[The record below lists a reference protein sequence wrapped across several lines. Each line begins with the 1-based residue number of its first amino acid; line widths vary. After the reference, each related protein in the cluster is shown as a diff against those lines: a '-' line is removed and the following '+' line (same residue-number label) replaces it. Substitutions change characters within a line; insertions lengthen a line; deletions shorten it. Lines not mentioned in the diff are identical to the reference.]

1 MALPDEVKLVE
12 VGPRDGLQDEAVVVP
27 TEAKTALIDRL
38 SQSGLKV
45 IEIGAFVSP
54 RAVPQMADT
63 AAVMA
68 SIMHRD
74 GVRYPVLT
82 PNMKGFEAAIA
93 AGAEEVAVF
102 AAASESFSHAN
113 VNCSIAASLQRY
125 AAVCEAAK
133 ARGVP
138 VRGYVSCVLGCPYEG
153 AMPVSAVAEVG
164 AALYA
169 MGCYE
174 ISLGDTIG
182 VGTPAGAREMVRAVA
197 ERVPIEHLAAHFHDT
212 YGQALANLLAVMEEG
227 LATIDSSIAGLG
239 GCPFAPGAAGNV
251 ATEDVLYMLNG
262 LGVVTGV
269 GLEVV
274 VEAGRAI
281 SGALGRESTSKVSLA
296 LAGQAKL
303 GRQRG
308 THRVA

>member
-63 AAVMA
+63 AAVIA
-68 SIMHRD
+68 GIMHRD

-102 AAASESFSHAN
+102 AAASESFSQAN
-113 VNCSIAASLQRY
+113 INCSIAASLKRY

-174 ISLGDTIG
+174 VSLGDTIG
-182 VGTPAGAREMVRAVA
+182 VGTPSGAREMVRAVA

-227 LATIDSSIAGLG
+227 VATIDSSIAGLG

-262 LGVVTGV
+262 LGVVTDV
-269 GLEVV
+269 GLEVA

-281 SGALGRESTSKVSLA
+281 SQALGRESASKVARA
-296 LAGQAKL
+296 LAGQSKH
-303 GRQRG
+303 GRARG
-308 THRVA
+308 THRAV